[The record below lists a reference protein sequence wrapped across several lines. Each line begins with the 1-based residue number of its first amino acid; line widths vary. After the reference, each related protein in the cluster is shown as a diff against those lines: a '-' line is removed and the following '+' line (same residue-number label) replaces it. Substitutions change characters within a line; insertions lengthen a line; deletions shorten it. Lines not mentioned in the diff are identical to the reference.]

1 MIVFFLIYTF
11 ITLYLLKKFVLH
23 TYRIFHHNSFILF
36 LTCLTHHNLWSNY
49 MDSVFESSFILKRFE
64 TKWETLLE
72 NYIGYDVRQKTFGN
86 EKSSNVL
93 DTIDTLP

>member
-11 ITLYLLKKFVLH
+11 IKLYLLKKFVLH

-36 LTCLTHHNLWSNY
+36 LTCLTHHNFWSNY
-49 MDSVFESSFILKRFE
+49 IDSVFESSFNLKRFE
-64 TKWETLLE
+64 TKWEALLE
-72 NYIGYDVRQKTFGN
+72 NHIGYDVRQKTFGN